1 MKSFKKALSLLLA
14 AIMVFSAFAVS
25 ASAEDQTVIWSEY
38 GEDNTYI
45 RVEDAQ
51 LGETT
56 YSYIGSYAHRF
67 TAEKEGLYAI
77 TMSITE
83 KEDAESYGY
92 SCLVSESSTE
102 TTATDFA
109 EFNYSIE
116 YENVYYF
123 EEGEA
128 QYIGVYTNGDI
139 ENYTLGI
146 TYFGKAESVA
156 IKDGDKALQA
166 NGDIFLSDGLLLFMR
181 GVVFHT
187 DTGSDV
193 CIDDIAVPTDLTS
206 LTAGSITVDI
216 AALGISQSVTF
227 SVFLAEDEIAEITTA
242 EGFEAPI
249 AYITEDGELEGYSI
263 DTPSLLVNAV
273 LKDGTVIENES
284 AEYYCA
290 VFSLADGREISLVPV
305 VVMEDGKPVYYLGTY
320 DEPLFFVSEA
330 VAETEEEE
338 PEEPEE
344 PEDGFD
350 FLGIVKKIFEFLRG
364 LFNYLW
370 AVIPPKYIGK

>member
-1 MKSFKKALSLLLA
+1 MKSFRKAISLILA
-14 AIMVFSAFAVS
+14 VLMAFSAFAVS
-25 ASAEDQTVIWSEY
+25 ASAADQTVIWNEY

-45 RVEDAQ
+45 RAEDVKV
-51 LGETT
+51 GDSTF
-56 YSYIGSYAHRF
+56 SYIGSYAHRF

-187 DTGSDV
+187 DTGCDV

-273 LKDGTVIENES
+273 LKDGTVIENNY
-284 AEYYCA
+284 AEFYNA
-290 VFSLADGREISLVPV
+290 RFVLADGREIVLVPV
-305 VVMEDGKPVYYLGTY
+305 VVMEDGKPIYYLGTY

-330 VAETEEEE
+330 VIVLEEDE
-338 PEEPEE
+338 PEQPEE
-344 PEDGFD
+344 SFD
-350 FLGIVKKIFEFLRG
+350 ILGIFKKVFEILRM

-370 AVIPPKYIGK
+370 EVIPPKYIGK